1 MPPSAVALPAPT
13 RLRRIARSLW
23 RPSTLLALALIG
35 GVVALDQWVRAIGGP
50 EVLIERFGVGA
61 PLLCVPVQTL
71 LAAAPVPSELFTVA
85 ASSAYGWLAGAAIGV
100 LGWTGGSMIQYG
112 LARKSTSSAAAEAG
126 LARLPAWLRRFPV
139 GHPAFLIIGRW
150 IPMGYHVVNVM
161 SGIRRVPAR
170 WHLWCAIV
178 GSVPGAVVWAGVGAG
193 VQLL

>member
-1 MPPSAVALPAPT
+1 
-13 RLRRIARSLW
+13 
-23 RPSTLLALALIG
+23 
-35 GVVALDQWVRAIGGP
+35 
-50 EVLIERFGVGA
+50 
-61 PLLCVPVQTL
+61 
-71 LAAAPVPSELFTVA
+71 
-85 ASSAYGWLAGAAIGV
+85 
-100 LGWTGGSMIQYG
+100 MIQYG

-170 WHLWCAIV
+170 RHLWCAIV